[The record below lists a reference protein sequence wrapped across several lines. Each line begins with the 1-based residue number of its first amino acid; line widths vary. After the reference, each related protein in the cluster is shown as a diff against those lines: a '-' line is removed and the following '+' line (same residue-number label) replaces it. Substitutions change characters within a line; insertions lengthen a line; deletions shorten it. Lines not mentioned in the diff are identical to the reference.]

1 MSTTTIDKLC
11 ILTSGRTGSTFI
23 IDALQK
29 SGRVYALSE
38 ILRPDYIPNH
48 FDISHPDGFLNKR
61 VSSRGGAPP
70 TLCPRREWGVPP
82 HPRFYLDVYLD
93 AIECRPPAVLCY
105 SFFAQY
111 YEEKIILSF
120 WTILDLRDR
129 RHGTK
134 INSSKKYQI
143 LLIYINWWR
152 LRLIKLLE
160 SLWYFV

>member
-70 TLCPRREWGVPP
+70 TLCPRKEWGGAPPTPLHCLCSNSCQVPAP
-82 HPRFYLDVYLD
+82 HSINIFLD
-93 AIECRPPAVLCY
+93 I
-105 SFFAQY
+105 
-111 YEEKIILSF
+111 
-120 WTILDLRDR
+120 
-129 RHGTK
+129 
-134 INSSKKYQI
+134 KKG
-143 LLIYINWWR
+143 
-152 LRLIKLLE
+152 
-160 SLWYFV
+160 V